1 MKARQY
7 AEALYRAAHAHNVVA
22 HGTLVD
28 RFVALITE
36 RGHARLLP
44 SVVRE
49 YEKIVHERSTS
60 EETHVRVAR
69 ASDTEKYKNHIERD
83 LATLTVQG
91 QPTNVTV
98 DESVVGGYSIEAY
111 GTRIDRTYKQALVE
125 LYSSLTNS

>member
-1 MKARQY
+1 MKARHY

-22 HGTLVD
+22 HGTLVE
-28 RFVALITE
+28 RFVALLTG

-49 YEKIVHERSTS
+49 YEKIVHERSSS

-69 ASDTEKYKNHIERD
+69 ASDTEKYKKQIEHD
-83 LATLTVQG
+83 LTALNAHG
-91 QPTNVTV
+91 RPTNVTV
-98 DESVVGGYSIEAY
+98 DESVVGGYSLEAN